1 MKTRLISGIIGSLCV
16 AVMLILGQF
25 FPILY
30 NILVAAVALICSF
43 EILAA
48 AGMTKKLELM
58 IPSLIFSGLFPLLL
72 SLGHWELLAFIYPLA
87 MFVIL
92 LVSSERVSFQDLA
105 YTFTTVCVITF
116 GLSTIIVLCGKN
128 LSHALYYIMLA
139 VGIAWIADAGAYFAG
154 SFFGKHKLCPNIS
167 PKKTVEG
174 AVGGL
179 LAGVIGAVI
188 ISLIFQLFCFQNGE
202 VVLYPQLVLMALI
215 GTAVS
220 IVGDLSFSAIKRS
233 CHIKDYGSII
243 PGHGGI
249 LDRCDSVIFTSPFIL
264 IFTVYFPIIS
274 L

>member
-25 FPILY
+25 IPIVY
-30 NILVAAVALICSF
+30 SILVAVVALICSF

-48 AGMTKKLELM
+48 AGMTKKLGLI
-58 IPSLIFSGLFPLLL
+58 IPSLIFAALFPLLL
-72 SLGHWELLAFIYPLA
+72 SVGHWQLFVFLYPLS

-92 LVSSERVSFQDLA
+92 LTSPEIISFPDLA
-105 YTFTTVCVITF
+105 YTFTTVSVITF
-116 GLSTIIVLCGKN
+116 GLSAMIILCGKN
-128 LSHALYYIMLA
+128 LSHALYYIMITI
-139 VGIAWIADAGAYFAG
+139 GIPWVADAGAYFSG
-154 SFFGKHKLCPNIS
+154 SFLGKHKLCPSIS

-174 AVGGL
+174 ALGGL

-202 VVLYPQLVLMALI
+202 AVLYPQLVVMALI

-220 IVGDLSFSAIKRS
+220 IIGDLTFSAIKRS

-264 IFTVYFPIIS
+264 LFTAYFPIIS